1 MSKYISNLSNN
12 SYKYSYYRNFIP
24 KDLQIRFGGK
34 GDFRLSLRYVRK
46 EDTQILCLKLK
57 QITDLLFTDIRNGM
71 KSLSLDD
78 IKEILRIEVRK
89 QIKHTQH
96 YYLGT
101 NVFDT
106 EDTIKSLELVSTRET
121 KMKEDLS
128 GENIKDYRKELD
140 KKLDGIL
147 SSLDIEIET
156 NSINYKNLRRQFIQL
171 YTLRSDWIK
180 TIINETGKFEEDDFR
195 REVEEKLGLGLF
207 PDLQSILPPPII
219 ENYNIPEPR
228 EPYLVS
234 SNSVEVKYN
243 SVGSTT
249 IPSNSLLSTPISK
262 GLELF
267 IGEKEDIREKT
278 EDEIRNSVKFIIECF
293 GDIPIGDVT
302 KEKSNII
309 KSHIKKYPK
318 NRTKLPRYRDEDFHS
333 LMEMKIPQKDIIH
346 LTTINKHLG
355 NLSSFMIWCVNN
367 GYCNTNPFTGM
378 KMKQKKSVRDERD
391 RFTEQEIKD
400 MFSKHNYLHLTKVEK
415 DSYSKY
421 WVPLIGCFTG
431 MRCGEICSLYLD
443 NVKEIKGNH
452 RNKRWYFDILEE
464 PNRPDKKLK
473 NKSSRRIV
481 PIHDTLIDLG
491 FIDFIK
497 LLKKDPERKR
507 VFEELEYRE
516 GTYIRSISRFWN
528 NRYLPLLGIKTDKN
542 GFHSFRH
549 SFIDTLKQ
557 LGVEP
562 HFINELVGHSQGD
575 ISSDRYGKNYNPDIL
590 YNKCIKRVVYQT
602 SHTRGINFL
611 SLKLDWKKIIG

>member
-1 MSKYISNLSNN
+1 MSKYISNLSNK

-57 QITDLLFTDIRNGM
+57 QITDLLFTEIRNGM

-96 YYLGT
+96 FYLGT
-101 NVFDT
+101 NVFDKEQT
-106 EDTIKSLELVSTRET
+106 KQSLDVVSTRET

-128 GENIKDYRKELD
+128 GKNIKEYEKELD

-147 SSLDIEIET
+147 SSLNIEIET

-171 YTLRSDWIK
+171 YLLRFDWIRTLIK
-180 TIINETGKFEEDDFR
+180 ETGKFDEDSFR
-195 REVEEKLGLGLF
+195 SEVDKRLGISLF
-207 PDLQSILPPPII
+207 PDLLNQNELPQSH
-219 ENYNIPEPR
+219 
-228 EPYLVS
+228 
-234 SNSVEVKYN
+234 

-249 IPSNSLLSTPISK
+249 PHNSLLSTPISK

-278 EDEIRNSVKFIIECF
+278 EDEIRNSVKFLTECF
-293 GDIPIGDVT
+293 GDIPIGDIT

-309 KSHIKKYPK
+309 KSHIKNYPK
-318 NRTKLPRYRDEDFHS
+318 NRTKNPKYRDNDFHS
-333 LMEMKIPQKDIIH
+333 LMKMKIPQQDIIH

-378 KMKQKKSVRDERD
+378 KIKQKKSPRDERD
-391 RFTEQEIKD
+391 RFSEKELKEI
-400 MFSKHNYLHLTKVEK
+400 FSKQNYLHLTKVEK

-452 RNKRWYFDILEE
+452 RNKRWCFDILEE

-473 NKSSRRIV
+473 NQSSRRIV

-575 ISSDRYGKNYNPDIL
+575 ISSDRYGNNYNPDIL
-590 YNKCIKRVVYQT
+590 YNKCVKRVVYQT
-602 SHTRGINFL
+602 SRTRGINFL

>member
-1 MSKYISNLSNN
+1 MSKYISNLSNK

-57 QITDLLFTDIRNGM
+57 QITDLLFTEIRNGM

-96 YYLGT
+96 FYLGT
-101 NVFDT
+101 NDFDKEQT
-106 EDTIKSLELVSTRET
+106 KQSLDVVSTRET

-128 GENIKDYRKELD
+128 GKNIKEYEKELD

-147 SSLDIEIET
+147 SSLNIEIET

-171 YTLRSDWIK
+171 YLLRFDWIRTLIK
-180 TIINETGKFEEDDFR
+180 ETGKFDEDSFR
-195 REVEEKLGLGLF
+195 SEVDKRLGISLF
-207 PDLQSILPPPII
+207 PDLLNQNELPQSH
-219 ENYNIPEPR
+219 
-228 EPYLVS
+228 
-234 SNSVEVKYN
+234 

-249 IPSNSLLSTPISK
+249 PHNSLLSTPISK

-278 EDEIRNSVKFIIECF
+278 EDEIRNSVKFLTECF
-293 GDIPIGDVT
+293 GDIPIGDIT

-309 KSHIKKYPK
+309 KSHIKNYPK
-318 NRTKLPRYRDEDFHS
+318 NRTKNPKYRDNDFHS
-333 LMEMKIPQKDIIH
+333 LMKMKIPQQDIIH

-378 KMKQKKSVRDERD
+378 KIKQKKSPRDERD
-391 RFTEQEIKD
+391 RFSEKELKEI
-400 MFSKHNYLHLTKVEK
+400 FSKQNYLHLTKVEK

-452 RNKRWYFDILEE
+452 RNKRWCFDILEE

-473 NKSSRRIV
+473 NQSSRRIV

-528 NRYLPLLGIKTDKN
+528 NRYLPLLGIKTGKN

-575 ISSDRYGKNYNPDIL
+575 ISSDRYGNNYNPDIL
-590 YNKCIKRVVYQT
+590 YNKCVKRVVYQT
-602 SHTRGINFL
+602 SRTRGINFL
-611 SLKLDWKKIIG
+611 SLKLDWKNIWS